1 MQSVECLVATKNAKK
16 MKSIKSILSVVG
28 ADLLADLD
36 EKLQAAKT
44 TTDKEKL
51 EKIKATFI
59 KRKIA

>member
-1 MQSVECLVATKNAKK
+1 

-36 EKLQAAKT
+36 SKLKAAKT